1 MKVLRNEGFEG
12 AKRADTVLKRQ
23 GALLGAGLLD
33 AGGRNTV
40 LQLMGVGGLR
50 REAAVSVFLGCQVWE
65 WYPLVQIMVKALV
78 PTMVIGV
85 DSSLHMPKDFQ
96 LRCDQPES
104 RFAYVEPV
112 KKEEKTEKTTV
123 TFSFQEK
130 PRRAALQ
137 SSLRRSSTRGVAE
150 SESKTD
156 KPAENAENADMPK
169 KVEASEASGKETTET
184 TEEKKT
190 AEGEAVAK
198 AEEPKQFMVPNG
210 NRVTLTQM
218 PHMSLLEQRFM
229 PVVGWERI
237 RSLTSVPGVL
247 VVKDTQEGACQ
258 YVDVDDGERN
268 VIECP
273 KPFTYHIVGTVDA
286 ESWIVCEQTEE

>member
-156 KPAENAENADMPK
+156 KPADNAENADMSK
-169 KVEASEASGKETTET
+169 KVESGEASGKETKETKET

-190 AEGEAVAK
+190 AEGEAVEK
-198 AEEPKQFMVPNG
+198 AEEPKHFMVPNG

-218 PHMSLLEQRFM
+218 PHMSLLEQRFK

-247 VVKDTQEGACQ
+247 VVRDTQEGACQ

-268 VIECP
+268 VVECP
-273 KPFTYHIVGTVDA
+273 KPFTYHIVRKVST
-286 ESWIVCEQTEE
+286 ES

>member
-156 KPAENAENADMPK
+156 KPADNAENADMSK
-169 KVEASEASGKETTET
+169 KVESSEASGKETTET

-190 AEGEAVAK
+190 EEGEAVAK
-198 AEEPKQFMVPNG
+198 AEEPKHFMVPNG

-218 PHMSLLEQRFM
+218 PHMSLLEQRFK

-237 RSLTSVPGVL
+237 RSLTSVSGVL
-247 VVKDTQEGACQ
+247 VVRDTQEGACQ

-268 VIECP
+268 VVECP
-273 KPFTYHIVGTVDA
+273 KPFTYHIVEKVST
-286 ESWIVCEQTEE
+286 ES

>member
-96 LRCDQPES
+96 LCCDQPES

-184 TEEKKT
+184 AEEKKT

-286 ESWIVCEQTEE
+286 ESWIVCKQTEE

>member
-85 DSSLHMPKDFQ
+85 DTALHMPKDFQ

-156 KPAENAENADMPK
+156 KPADNAENADMEK
-169 KVEASEASGKETTET
+169 KAEASEVSGKEATET

-190 AEGEAVAK
+190 TGGEAVAK
-198 AEEPKQFMVPNG
+198 AEEPKSFMVPNG

-237 RSLTSVPGVL
+237 RSLTSAPGVL

-273 KPFTYHIVGTVDA
+273 KPFTYHIVGKVDA

>member
-156 KPAENAENADMPK
+156 KPADNAENADMSK
-169 KVEASEASGKETTET
+169 KVESSEASGKETTDT

-190 AEGEAVAK
+190 EEGEAVAK
-198 AEEPKQFMVPNG
+198 AEEPKHFMVPNG

-247 VVKDTQEGACQ
+247 VVRDTQEGACQ
-258 YVDVDDGERN
+258 YVDVDDGVRN
-268 VIECP
+268 VVECP
-273 KPFTYHIVGTVDA
+273 KPFTCHIVGKVST
-286 ESWIVCEQTEE
+286 ES